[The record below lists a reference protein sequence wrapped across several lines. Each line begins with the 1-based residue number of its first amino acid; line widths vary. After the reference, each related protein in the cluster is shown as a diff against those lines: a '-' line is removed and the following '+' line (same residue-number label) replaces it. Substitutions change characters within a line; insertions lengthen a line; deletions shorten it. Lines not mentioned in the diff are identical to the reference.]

1 MNKDFTIENKVILL
15 VARRGSGKSILTK
28 HLLSYYSK
36 SFHKVYIAS
45 GTEEVTNYYLKT
57 GIVPESSIFNDYS
70 EAWGQ
75 SLIDGLKRENSGIE
89 EHKKKKVLLVLD
101 DLVSTNNLCASKT
114 LNFIVTCGRHLG
126 LSLIITSQYIHLVS
140 TIIRENSDFIMCG
153 QQSVESIK
161 LLSAKYRNCQLS
173 AKEFINYYDDSTE
186 NYNFFVINCNSVKNK
201 KNINELYGKI
211 RAPKETYKIVQEVIE
226 KKKIVMKDDD
236 SWGALFSDK
245 KIRTTEIEKITI
257 EKKVLVVVK
266 PYIQNVV

>member
-1 MNKDFTIENKVILL
+1 MNKDFTIENKVLLL
-15 VARRGSGKSILTK
+15 VARRGSGKSVLTK

-45 GTEEVTNYYLKT
+45 GTEEVTNFYLKT

-75 SLIDGLKRENSGIE
+75 SLIDGLKRENSGVE
-89 EHKKKKVLLVLD
+89 NQKKVLLVLD
-101 DLVSTNNLCASKT
+101 DLVTTNNFSTSKT
-114 LNFIVTCGRHLG
+114 LKFIVTCGRHLG
-126 LSLIITSQYIHLVS
+126 LSLIISSQFIHLVG
-140 TIIRENSDFIMCG
+140 TVIRENSDYIMCG

-161 LLSAKYRNCQLS
+161 LLSAKYRNSQLTT
-173 AKEFINYYDDSTE
+173 KEFINYYDDSTE

-211 RAPKETYKIVQEVIE
+211 RAPKETYKIVNEIIE
-226 KKKIVMKDDD
+226 KKKVVMKDDE
-236 SWGALFSDK
+236 SWNAIFSNK